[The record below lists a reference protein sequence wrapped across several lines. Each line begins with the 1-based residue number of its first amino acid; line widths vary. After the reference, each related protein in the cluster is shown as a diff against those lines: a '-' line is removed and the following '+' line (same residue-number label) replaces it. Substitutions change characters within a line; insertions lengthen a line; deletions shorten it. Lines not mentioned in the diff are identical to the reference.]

1 MYTIKHNEKE
11 KIWFISDLHLGH
23 NKEFVWKVRGFGSVD
38 EMNKQI
44 IKNLCEVVGPEDYL
58 YILGDLVLCPPEE
71 ARALLAQLPGKVTVI
86 IGNHDTDNRIELYE
100 ELGFTVQFGARMK
113 YDKYHFFLSHFPTL
127 SANEDSKYLSL
138 ATINLYGHTH
148 QQMWGSTLSKF
159 SFNVGMDAHYCRPVS
174 IENILEYFRLTL
186 TINKI

>member
-1 MYTIKHNEKE
+1 MRTIQHTTSD
-11 KIWFISDLHLGH
+11 KIFFTSDLHIGH
-23 NKEFVWKVRGFGSVD
+23 DRRFVVQSRGFRTVED
-38 EMNKQI
+38 MNRTI
-44 IKNLCEVVGPEDYL
+44 IQNIQETVTNNDYL
-58 YILGDLVLCPPEE
+58 YILGDLCLCPIEE
-71 ARALLAQLPGKVTVI
+71 ARYWLSQIPGKVTVI

-159 SFNVGMDAHYCRPVS
+159 AFNVGMDAHYCRPVS
-174 IENILEYFRLTL
+174 IENILEYFRLSL
-186 TINKI
+186 TTNKI